1 MIPITLYQCT
11 KAPLTGYVRF
21 MNEQREKVKAG
32 NPELAF
38 PEVTKLLGA
47 QWSKLSVEE
56 KQWGKVYF
64 MPMWIKKTVHNEK

>member
-1 MIPITLYQCT
+1 
-11 KAPLTGYVRF
+11 